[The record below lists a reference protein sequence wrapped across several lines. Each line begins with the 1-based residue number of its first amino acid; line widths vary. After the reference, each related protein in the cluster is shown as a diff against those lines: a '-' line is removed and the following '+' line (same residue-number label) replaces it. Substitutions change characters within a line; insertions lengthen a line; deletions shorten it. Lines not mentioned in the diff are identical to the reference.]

1 MRFLRQADRVVR
13 RYDRLRKEVGSAEAQ
28 THLTSLPYLHSM
40 LTANR
45 MFASFSWE
53 RFDIDL
59 LFKEKQH
66 RLSLFHSIEIPFIGL
81 LLFLLV
87 PVRYGYLAACFCA
100 GWVVHLMGDMIQGG
114 VRSLFMKRKV
124 GFKKFYWDR
133 YYNTP
138 LGIFIDLFLLFLGFV
153 GTFKVASEWDIAV
166 LIPFSLPSFRK
177 CKRCFCHR

>member
-1 MRFLRQADRVVR
+1 MKLKTHLASALAVSPFIAYCEPHVRFLLMGA
-13 RYDRLRKEVGSAEAQ
+13 AF
-28 THLTSLPYLHSM
+28 P
-40 LTANR
+40 
-45 MFASFSWE
+45 
-53 RFDIDL
+53 DIDL

-114 VRSLFMKRKV
+114 VRSLFLKRKV

-133 YYNTP
+133 YYNTS

-166 LIPFSLPSFRK
+166 LIPVFVAFFFGSAQKVFFALVGLTAIFLWLPVAI
-177 CKRCFCHR
+177 